1 MKHFPTSATTQSPF
15 LPSLTLSQQRQHLYS
30 NRQPVQTNV
39 DTNGFAVVEIRKL
52 IDQQISRG
60 VAPSLAVVT
69 SVLSYFYSWT
79 SSKVLPRFSCFCAA
93 APPSPYSRVAQ
104 VGSGVG
110 EEFVA
115 AHHTAEQLVSSGFSI
130 DNDFWCCDRLVN
142 VTLQVPLLR

>member
-1 MKHFPTSATTQSPF
+1 
-15 LPSLTLSQQRQHLYS
+15 LLLSS
-30 NRQPVQTNV
+30 I

-79 SSKVLPRFSCFCAA
+79 SSKVQHLICPWLPAPPLLTPPLTPPPHP
-93 APPSPYSRVAQ
+93 PPSPQ

-115 AHHTAEQLVSSGFSI
+115 AHRTAQQLAHHGFSI
-130 DNDFWCCDRLVN
+130 DHDFWCCDRLVN
-142 VTLQVPLLR
+142 VTLQVGGPSCFAAVKKQLLCRFVADCLLSGS